1 MFMIVFRAGY
11 LIIKL
16 HNISHSTCK
25 CRVKQH
31 KRTCTCIE
39 NKITFSILYTKGPTV
54 PLIGTSYTK
63 LTLMQFLN
71 WLLALVLKSNLTR
84 FVVKCQISTS
94 GGPLFNHQH
103 SRFNTLLAIFCRWS
117 WSGLRTKLIRF
128 WGISSM
134 TGNVQIIVT
143 CTQVPDMWY
152 LCTNPSLNII

>member
-71 WLLALVLKSNLTR
+71 WLLALVLKLNLTR

-94 GGPLFNHQH
+94 GGHFLTINILDLIPYL
-103 SRFNTLLAIFCRWS
+103 RFSVGEADP
-117 WSGLRTKLIRF
+117 
-128 WGISSM
+128 
-134 TGNVQIIVT
+134 V
-143 CTQVPDMWY
+143 
-152 LCTNPSLNII
+152 